1 MLFSVVMF
9 VSCNRQ
15 QSIQEYYVEKQE
27 TDNFIAIDLP
37 ASIIKLGEEVSPETR
52 ETMSTIRKLNILA
65 LKVDDTN
72 REQFDKEYATVR
84 EILTGDKYNEL
95 LRVRHENIQV
105 QIKYQGD
112 EDTVDEFI
120 MFAAD
125 KEKGFALARVLGDH
139 MRPERIMKMTQDLKN
154 MDANEDALA
163 QIGELLGEF
172 GNN

>member
-1 MLFSVVMF
+1 M

-15 QSIQEYYVEKQE
+15 KSIQQYYVEKQE

-37 ASIIKLGEEVSPETR
+37 ASLIQLSEDVSPETR
-52 ETMSTIRKLNILA
+52 ETMSTIKKLNILA
-65 LKVDDTN
+65 LKVDDSN
-72 REQFDKEYATVR
+72 REQFDKEYAEVR
-84 EILTGDKYNEL
+84 EILTGEKYNDL
-95 LRVRHENIQV
+95 LRMKHENIQV

-125 KEKGFALARVLGDH
+125 KDKGFALARVLGNH
-139 MRPERIMKMTQDLKN
+139 MEPAKIMQMTHDLKN
-154 MDANEDALA
+154 MNANEDALS
-163 QIGELLGEF
+163 QLGELLGEF